1 MSINFGLARRE
12 TATLCL
18 PAMIAG
24 AGERAE
30 WRFAEFFTA
39 NIRNANTRAAYG
51 RAAGAFLRLAGAE
64 RSSALER
71 AILGLVTP
79 THKLHFA
86 RGRLELLTNR
96 TYRRAKIFESDRLA

>member
-1 MSINFGLARRE
+1 MNLELAPKKPRRVS
-12 TATLCL
+12 L
-18 PAMIAG
+18 PALISG
-24 AGERAE
+24 AGERAA
-30 WRFAEFFTA
+30 WRFVEFFTV
-39 NIRNANTRAAYG
+39 NIRNANTQAAYG